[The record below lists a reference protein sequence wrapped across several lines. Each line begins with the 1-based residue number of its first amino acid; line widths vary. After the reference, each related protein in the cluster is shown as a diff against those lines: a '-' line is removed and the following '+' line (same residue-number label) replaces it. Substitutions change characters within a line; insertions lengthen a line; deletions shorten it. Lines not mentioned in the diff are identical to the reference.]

1 MKAWIFD
8 VDGVIANPETKTPN
22 PEILTHLEHI
32 LTTEDILSINTG
44 RSVSW
49 LQDNLFSKLNLT
61 DKTST
66 LFFSCEQGGVW
77 GFVKSSEVKTFV
89 DNNQII
95 SPELQE
101 KVKELVKPYTTL
113 FYDDSKKTMISLEM
127 NDGTDLQEF
136 EKEKEKLTP
145 ILQTLI
151 DEHGGQYV
159 VSPSII
165 ALDLQKRF
173 EGKDQGVTRILSMW
187 AERNLNPDE
196 VITVGDSP
204 SDILMAEELHLAH
217 FNVEFVYVGDKDLE
231 GNKDISVVKTREKF
245 EKGTLEYLAN
255 HL

>member
-8 VDGVIANPETKTPN
+8 VDGVIVNPETKTPN

-32 LTTEDILSINTG
+32 LTTEDILAINTG
-44 RSVSW
+44 RSASW

-61 DKTST
+61 DKTSS

-77 GFVKSSEVKTFV
+77 GFVKSSEVKTFE
-89 DNNQII
+89 DHNQTI
-95 SPELQE
+95 SLELQE

-127 NDGTDLQEF
+127 KDGSNLKEF
-136 EKEKEKLTP
+136 ETEKEKLTP
-145 ILQTLI
+145 LLQTLI
-151 DEHGGQYV
+151 TEYGGQYV
-159 VSPSII
+159 ISPSII

-187 AERNLNPDE
+187 AERNINPDE
-196 VITVGDSP
+196 VITIGDSP

-217 FNVEFVYVGDKDLE
+217 FKIEFVYVGDKKLE
-231 GNKDISVVKTREKF
+231 GNKDISVTKTKEKL
-245 EKGTLEYLAN
+245 EKGVLEYLIKA
-255 HL
+255 